1 MESFSVAQ
9 RAFAEAVGTALL
21 VFIGA
26 GSVPAILLLEGGTK
40 APFSGA
46 DLGFISMA
54 FGLIVIALVY
64 TVGKVSGCHINPA
77 VTFGLAVTKRFPW
90 REVPLYWGAQLVGGL
105 AGAFAMWVS
114 FGTRAVDLGYG
125 FGVVHF
131 DHSTTAWGSAMFIE
145 ALGTAILLFTILGI
159 VDSRSPQGFAG
170 LVIGLV
176 IVAIIIT
183 VGPVT
188 NASLNPARAIGPLF
202 VTTIHGGVHNWTQ
215 QFLAYIPGN
224 LIGAAVACLAYD
236 WMAVARKVQRP
247 IKAAVT
253 EPDRAELGTPVA
265 TQ

>member
-1 MESFSVAQ
+1 MQEYSAAQ
-9 RAFAEAVGTALL
+9 RAVSEFIGTALL

-26 GSVPAILLLEGGTK
+26 GSVPAILLLEGGSK

-46 DLGFISMA
+46 DLGFISVA
-54 FGLIVIALVY
+54 FGLVIVALVY
-64 TVGKVSGCHINPA
+64 TIGKVSGCHINPA
-77 VTFGLAVTKRFPW
+77 VTFALALTKRFPW
-90 REVPLYWGAQLVGGL
+90 RELPPYWAAQVAGGV
-105 AGAFAMWVS
+105 AGAFAMWGS

-131 DHSTTAWGSAMFIE
+131 DHAVTSWGSAMFIE

-159 VDSRSPQGFAG
+159 VDTRSPEGWAG

-176 IVAIIIT
+176 IVGIIIT
-183 VGPVT
+183 VGPIT
-188 NASLNPARAIGPLF
+188 NASLNPARAIGPLL

-215 QFLAYIPGN
+215 QLLAYIPGN
-224 LIGAAVACLAYD
+224 LIGAAAACLAYD
-236 WMAVARKVQRP
+236 WLATPRKVLAP

-253 EPDRAELGTPVA
+253 EPDRADLGAPVP

>member
-1 MESFSVAQ
+1 METFSVAQ
-9 RAFAEAVGTALL
+9 RAFAEAIGTALL
-21 VFIGA
+21 VFVGA

-46 DLGFISMA
+46 DLGFISIA
-54 FGLIVIALVY
+54 FGLIVTALVY

-90 REVPLYWGAQLVGGL
+90 REVPLYWGSQLVGGL
-105 AGAFAMWVS
+105 LGAFAMWAS

-131 DHSTTAWGSAMFIE
+131 DHSATAWGSAIFIE

-159 VDSRSPQGFAG
+159 VDARSPQGFAG

-183 VGPVT
+183 VGPIT

-202 VTTIHGGVHNWTQ
+202 VTTVHGGVHNWTQ
-215 QFLAYIPGN
+215 QLLAYIPGN
-224 LIGAAVACLAYD
+224 LIGAAVACVAYD
-236 WMAVARKVQRP
+236 WMSVARKVTRP

-253 EPDRAELGTPVA
+253 EPDRADLA
-265 TQ
+265 TSVPTS